1 MKAYWFDNLEGDQRL
16 PHDSGR
22 PVDPAYLS
30 ALGVTHYYLP
40 DDLESVNKIASE
52 RNYKNRDEI
61 EISPTLLPNYEEKVK
76 TFFHEH
82 LHEDEEIRYIL
93 AGGGYF
99 DVRSKDDAWVRL
111 RLEKGDLMIM
121 PAGIYHRFTTDDQ
134 NVSIS
139 LGRHEEWWS
148 LPSFLVLGNG
158 LWLTMLVNYSTPRP
172 CVSSRK
178 IPSGRHSSVA
188 RRRTPTLTARTTCRL
203 PSATVLERVEC
214 CEGLSG
220 FCIYAF
226 ACVSGRGNA
235 GWDQFWNKITTIMN
249 NVLAFIAVHIS
260 MKEGICS
267 TALDSS
273 SHGGSRTEM
282 VVAWIIY

>member
-40 DDLESVNKIASE
+40 DDLDSVNKIASE

-134 NVSIS
+134 NVSC
-139 LGRHEEWWS
+139 
-148 LPSFLVLGNG
+148 LP
-158 LWLTMLVNYSTPRP
+158 PP
-172 CVSSRK
+172 CVSLG
-178 IPSGRHSSVA
+178 IGGCCGIVAYNADVGDTVYQGHAPFQGRPQVDAAAAWRGDGFQPLPQGLLADYH
-188 RRRTPTLTARTTCRL
+188 RRHQRL
-203 PSATVLERVEC
+203 IRPSADEVWLALVYT
-214 CEGLSG
+214 LSHV
-220 FCIYAF
+220 
-226 ACVSGRGNA
+226 CVIDEKSGG
-235 GWDQFWNKITTIMN
+235 
-249 NVLAFIAVHIS
+249 
-260 MKEGICS
+260 
-267 TALDSS
+267 ALS
-273 SHGGSRTEM
+273 E
-282 VVAWIIY
+282 